1 MEMKAKRNIKIA
13 ASVVAV
19 VIVALAAYLLPF
31 VFSGAQR
38 GTIVVVDSKSQLK
51 QISDAEGEAY
61 GSRVGTLLSLFG
73 VDLSKRQGGYAIEEG
88 ESPLSV
94 ARKIRNHNQVSIK
107 FTFHDIRTKEQFA
120 ERAAE
125 KFMMSK
131 DDILSLLN
139 DSSFCD
145 SLYHKT
151 PETVVSV
158 LIPDTYEFYYTVS
171 PSKFLTRIAKYYDKF
186 WTSERKAKAAA
197 LGLSPDE
204 VSTIAS
210 IVEEETAKSDER
222 GKVARLYIN
231 RYKSGMKLQADPTV
245 KFAIGDFSIK
255 RITHE
260 MLFTD
265 SPYNTYK
272 FEGLPPGPIRLPER
286 STLDAVLNAPA
297 HSYTYMCAKEDFSG
311 YHNFT
316 SSYAEHRANAAK
328 YQAELNKRGIK

>member
-1 MEMKAKRNIKIA
+1 MKMKTTKNVKIA

-19 VIVALAAYLLPF
+19 ALVVLVGYLLPF

-38 GTIVVVDSKSQLK
+38 GAIVVVDSKSQLK

-61 GSRVGTLLSLFG
+61 SSRVGTLLSFLG
-73 VDLSKRQGGYAIEEG
+73 VDLSKRQGGYAIDEG

-94 ARKIRNHNQVSIK
+94 ARKIRNHSQVGIK
-107 FTFHDIRTKEQFA
+107 FTFHNIRTKEQFA
-120 ERAAE
+120 ERASE

-139 DSSFCD
+139 DSAFCD
-145 SLYHKT
+145 SKFHKT

-171 PSKFLTRIAKYYDKF
+171 PDLLLTKIAKSYNNF
-186 WTSERKAKAAA
+186 WTDERKDKAAA
-197 LGLSPDE
+197 LGLTPDE

-286 STLDAVLNAPA
+286 STLDAVLNAPV

-316 SSYAEHRANAAK
+316 SSYAEHQANAAR

>member
-61 GSRVGTLLSLFG
+61 SSRVGTLLSLFG

-131 DDILSLLN
+131 DDILTLLN

-186 WTSERKAKAAA
+186 WTNERKAKATA

-286 STLDAVLNAPA
+286 STIDAVLNAPA
-297 HSYTYMCAKEDFSG
+297 HNFTYMCAKEDFSG

-316 SSYAEHRANAAK
+316 SSYAEHQANAAK